1 MLYWSLF
8 IFHFCLKFG
17 INLLMKILLAEDDQ
31 TNGEYV
37 RKGLTEQ
44 GYTVDWVKDG
54 REAVTA
60 CLYNE
65 IDLAI
70 IDRMM
75 PGLDGLS
82 VVKTLR
88 SANSDIPVIFL
99 TALGDVDD
107 KVEGLLAGG
116 DDYIAK
122 PFHLSELLARIVV
135 LSRRPKA
142 VSDSNELCVHDLT
155 LNLLTREAHR
165 QGQTI
170 ALQGK
175 EFALLEYLME
185 NSGRVVSK
193 TMLLEKIWDFNF
205 NPGTTVIETH
215 ISKLRQKIDK
225 PFDTPLLHT
234 VRNMGY
240 CLREPK

>member
-1 MLYWSLF
+1 
-8 IFHFCLKFG
+8 
-17 INLLMKILLAEDDQ
+17 MKILLAEDDE

-60 CLYNE
+60 CLYHE

-82 VVKTLR
+82 VVKALR
-88 SANSDIPVIFL
+88 SANSEIPVIFL

-135 LSRRPKA
+135 LNRRPKT
-142 VSDSNELCVHDLT
+142 VSNRNELCVHDLT
-155 LNLLTREAHR
+155 LNLLTREANR

-170 ALQGK
+170 TLQGK

-185 NSGRVVSK
+185 NSGHVVSK

>member
-1 MLYWSLF
+1 
-8 IFHFCLKFG
+8 
-17 INLLMKILLAEDDQ
+17 MKILLAEDDY

-82 VVKTLR
+82 VVKALR

-99 TALGDVDD
+99 TALGDIDD

-116 DDYIAK
+116 DDYIVK

-135 LSRRPKA
+135 LGRRPKT
-142 VSDSNELCVHDLT
+142 VTDNTTLQVHDLT
-155 LNLLTREAHR
+155 LNLLTREAKR
-165 QGQTI
+165 QEQAI
-170 ALQGK
+170 ELAGK
-175 EFALLEYLME
+175 EFALLEILMQ
-185 NSGRVVSK
+185 NQGQIITK
-193 TMLLEKIWDFNF
+193 TTLLEKVWDFNF
-205 NPGTTVIETH
+205 NPGTTIIETH

-240 CLREPK
+240 CLRAPK

>member
-1 MLYWSLF
+1 
-8 IFHFCLKFG
+8 
-17 INLLMKILLAEDDQ
+17 MKILLAEDDQ

-44 GYTVDWVKDG
+44 GYSVDWVTDG

-88 SANSDIPVIFL
+88 SAKSEIPVIFL

-116 DDYIAK
+116 DDYIVK

-135 LSRRPKA
+135 LNRRPTA
-142 VSDSNELCVHDLT
+142 VSDSNALCVHDLT
-155 LNLLTREAHR
+155 LNLLTREATR

-170 ALQGK
+170 TLQGK